1 MTIKEMRLKTKLSQ
15 SAFGRLLY
23 NIPLRT
29 VQNWEYEVTKCPP
42 YVLKLIEYKLRQDE
56 LI

>member
-29 VQNWEYEVTKCPP
+29 VQNWEYNVTECPP
-42 YVLKLIEYKLRQDE
+42 YVLKLIEYKLTKDK
-56 LI
+56 LL